1 MSDIN
6 FSNLNVLI
14 VDDLGSVRKVLR
26 KILAELGAKQVIEA
40 VDGEEAL
47 QKITSG
53 GYDLVISDWEMPKI
67 NGVDLIKKLRAEE
80 KTSKLP
86 FIMITAHGTKESV
99 IAAVQAGV
107 SNFIVKPFSAGI
119 LKSKI
124 SEALS
129 SSFNLQNILSKLPTS
144 QDS

>member
-1 MSDIN
+1 MSDID
-6 FSNLNVLI
+6 FSKLNVLI
-14 VDDLGSVRKVLR
+14 VDDLGSVRKVLK
-26 KILAELGAKQVIEA
+26 KILAELGAKQVEEA
-40 VDGEEAL
+40 ADGEEAL
-47 QKITSG
+47 NKISAGTCN
-53 GYDLVISDWEMPKI
+53 LVISDWEMPKI
-67 NGVDLIKKLRAEE
+67 NGVDLVKKLRADG

-107 SNFIVKPFSAGI
+107 SNFIVKPFSAGV

-129 SSFNLQNILSKLPTS
+129 ASFNLQNILAKLPNS
-144 QDS
+144 HGN